1 MNVSTKVRLRLAGV
15 LLALGVAACSDSPM
29 APHATTI
36 GSRRALKL
44 VAPSLAAY
52 YSNFSFTLDP
62 QSSHVLSFGP
72 HKVYFPAYSVCDP
85 ATSSYGE
92 GTWDQPCEPLQ
103 TPLAI
108 TATFTL
114 EDNHARIDFQPALRF
129 VPAAAND
136 TSSWVTLTLSE
147 PYQLDGTE
155 YSIDWLRPMTG
166 EWVDESLEDPTMKAW
181 TNPVTNSV
189 TRRIK
194 HFSGYNV
201 TAGFV
206 DDGVD
211 IETSW
216 W

>member
-1 MNVSTKVRLRLAGV
+1 MNVSTKVRLRLALA
-15 LLALGVAACSDSPM
+15 LLALGAAACSD
-29 APHATTI
+29 APSAPSAVTA
-36 GSRRALKL
+36 SRRPLKL

-52 YSNFSFTLDP
+52 YSSFSFTLDP
-62 QSSHVLSFGP
+62 QSAHTLSFGP
-72 HKVYFPAYSVCDP
+72 HKVNFPAYSVCDP

-92 GTWDQPCEPLQ
+92 GTWDEPCEPLQ
-103 TPLAI
+103 APLAI

-129 VPAAAND
+129 VPAAASD
-136 TSSWVTLTLSE
+136 TANWVTLTLSE
-147 PYQLDGTE
+147 PYELDGAQ
-155 YSIDWLRPMTG
+155 YSIDWLRPSTG
-166 EWVDESLEDPTMKAW
+166 EWVDEGLADPTMRAW

-206 DDGVD
+206 DEAP
-211 IETSW
+211 IEAAW